1 MTQPD
6 SWLKRIAPWV
16 VLAIS
21 LIVVGVVV
29 VYIVGSWL
37 IIDALSEGPFEV
49 GVRTWHDD
57 NRNGVWDES
66 EPAIAFVNVTL
77 DDVTNGE
84 SLARGVTDENGV
96 LVFGGLLQPKRS
108 DVYEAY
114 AEAPPG
120 YAVVGPERVRVNFG
134 TAEKTPIDLGLS
146 LLPGQPTPTP
156 RPAVALDCQVIYE
169 AGSENDYASVMAIQ
183 TGPEGSVFLTLSNP
197 SGLRRYAAD
206 GTFLESLPAVPLLPS
221 AYSAV
226 FPRIL
231 VGPDGRIWGWS
242 SHVADG
248 LAVFDG
254 EAWRTIAP
262 YHHPHAGEYRVYNMA
277 IAADGAVWL
286 GTDLGA
292 LRLDEATGEWTRH
305 ASSRSIRAVMP
316 TPEGTIWLLQCTG
329 LSQQCVPV
337 LIRLT
342 PGGLRLYEERRVATL
357 EKAPDNI
364 WGAAYDGSGIWV
376 IHGKGLARWAIAA
389 ATWTPY
395 TPATTNNAFPPTTY
409 ISAYDLAPDGA
420 FWLATPEQ
428 GFVEDRLQFRERR
441 FAFIRARPQSGEWY
455 FASNPLMDG
464 QYIDSVAVA
473 GDGSVWAN
481 LRYQYTVYRCE

>member
-1 MTQPD
+1 MTPPD
-6 SWLKRIAPWV
+6 SILKRIAPWV
-16 VLAIS
+16 VLAIG
-21 LIVVGVVV
+21 LIAVGVVV
-29 VYIVGSWL
+29 VYMVGSWL

-49 GVRTWHDD
+49 GVRTWRDD
-57 NRNGVWDES
+57 NRNGIRDDS

-77 DDVTNGE
+77 DDVTN
-84 SLARGVTDENGV
+84 SDPLARGVTDENGV

-108 DVYEAY
+108 DVYEVY

-120 YAVVGPERVRVNFG
+120 YAVAGPERVRVNFG

-169 AGSENDYASVMAIQ
+169 ASSENDYASVVAIQ
-183 TGPEGSVFLTLSNP
+183 TEPEGSVFLSLSNP

-206 GTFLESLPAVPLLPS
+206 GTFLESLPAVSLVPS

-242 SHVADG
+242 SQVADG

-254 EAWRTIAP
+254 EAWHAVAP
-262 YHHPHAGEYRVYNMA
+262 YDHPGDHQVYNAA
-277 IAADGAVWL
+277 IAADGAIWL

-292 LRLDEATGEWTRH
+292 LRLDEATGQWTRH
-305 ASSRSIRAVMP
+305 ASYRPIVAVVP
-316 TPEGTIWLLQCTG
+316 TPDGTVWLLECKG
-329 LSQQCVPV
+329 MSPCVQT

-342 PGGLRLYEERRVATL
+342 PGGPWLYEESDVTTL
-357 EKAPDNI
+357 ERAFNNVH
-364 WGAAYDGSGIWV
+364 GASYDELAIWV
-376 IHGKGLARWAIAA
+376 VDDFGLDRWDIAA
-389 ATWTPY
+389 ATWTHY
-395 TPATTNNAFPPTTY
+395 TPATTDNAFPPATY
-409 ISAYDLAPDGA
+409 ISAYDMAPDGA

-481 LRYQYTVYRCE
+481 LRYQYAVYRCE